1 MNDLSHVEA
10 VRAQGLVG
18 RLGQIGQQVGLWG
31 RLVVE
36 LAHGLPAAITRHAI
50 NDQHGGALRSGL
62 GRVRLGAGRL
72 GLLVG
77 ALLGSGL
84 ASLGRL
90 GRLEV
95 QDDELAG
102 VLGAAFDL
110 GGYADGLQHIEALAG
125 CPHFVEGVLSDL
137 HRHERNAEVFF
148 AIGFVT
154 EEQLDQFHVV
164 ELDALSADE
173 CQFHSGACHVVF
185 PRLSCALLRGFTFC
199 GPS

>member
-50 NDQHGGALRSGL
+50 NDQHGGALPSGL

-72 GLLVG
+72 GLLLG

-90 GRLEV
+90 GRLDV

-102 VLGAAFDL
+102 VLGAAFDF
-110 GGYADGLQHIEALAG
+110 GGYADVLQHVEAFAG
-125 CPHFVEGVLSDL
+125 GPHFLADFFGYL
-137 HRHERNAEVFF
+137 HREQGDAQVFLTVRLIAEIEF
-148 AIGFVT
+148 
-154 EEQLDQFHVV
+154 DQVYVV
-164 ELDALSADE
+164 ELHALSADE

-185 PRLSCALLRGFTFC
+185 PRLVAR
-199 GPS
+199 